1 MTGDFDLG
9 AAWREVEALLPTG
22 WRLDG
27 LRCASTG
34 LRPEDRSE
42 DWIAV
47 AVAASGSEVQHRAS
61 SPEAALRGLPARA
74 RTEART

>member
-1 MTGDFDLG
+1 MIGDFDLG
-9 AAWREVEALLPTG
+9 AASREAEALLPAG

-34 LRPEDRSE
+34 LRLEDRSE

-47 AVAASGSEVQHRAS
+47 AVAAAGTEVQHRAA
-61 SPEAALRGLPARA
+61 SPEAALRGLPARV
-74 RTEART
+74 RTQGD